1 MKKLLL
7 LLLVCLSS
15 HYSNAQF
22 YGGGFISGWCYEC
35 YTSIEAGVISSSIEG
50 LENSS
55 NKTGLYLGVYQN
67 AYLNDFMSL
76 RTGLTYNNLGAEIE
90 GFKDPLIIHSI
101 NTPISLHFIFDQK
114 IQVFGGLEIGAN
126 LFGKF
131 PTNENSDNFDQS
143 FDFSDN
149 IEFLDLSALF
159 GVGYIIAD
167 HIDINVK
174 YNLGLTDISDNPA
187 LGELKKNWFT
197 LSVGYSFRD

>member
-1 MKKLLL
+1 MLF
-7 LLLVCLSS
+7 CLTTS
-15 HYSNAQF
+15 YYANAQYF
-22 YGGGFISGWCYEC
+22 GSSFIGSWCYDC
-35 YTSIEAGVISSSIEG
+35 STSIEAGVISSSISS

-55 NKTGLYLGVYQN
+55 DKTGLYVGLYQY

-76 RTGLTYNNLGAEIE
+76 RTGLSYNNLGAELE

-101 NTPISLHFIFDQK
+101 NTPISLHFIFYQK
-114 IQVFGGLEIGAN
+114 IQVFGGFEIGTN

-131 PTNENSDNFDQS
+131 PTNENSNNFDQS

-149 IEFLDLSALF
+149 IKFLDLSALF

-197 LSVGYSFRD
+197 LSVGYTFRD